1 MNKKVSLKDIA
12 EQLGVSTALVSY
24 VLNNKE
30 RKGRVGDEMARK
42 IRQLAISL
50 NYQPNF
56 IAKSLQSGKTNTIG
70 VVVADISN
78 PFFSSIARI
87 IEDEAMKQDY
97 VVVFGS
103 SDENAEKSMRL
114 IDVFMN
120 RGVDAFIIAPSENT
134 EKQIKRLQKQQ
145 IPVVLIDRYF
155 PDIKSDYVVINNF
168 QAAYN
173 AADHLIKGGRDRVA
187 MLAYDTRMEHMQERI
202 RGYKAALEDN
212 GITFD
217 ESWLARVSY
226 QDLGSHVSSAI
237 KGMIRPKLQVNG
249 FFFATNSL
257 AVESLK
263 LLTSS
268 GICIPDDLAVVSFDE
283 SDAFDLFYS
292 PVSYV
297 SQSLYD
303 IGKGAI
309 DLALSRIKEKSTQL
323 QRLVIEARLVVRES
337 SSGKDI
343 KKGSFGYDLEFLSR
357 HDDPVLLESGKNR
370 IIVSPKYQ
378 GKVFTSTSGG
388 DSGRSYGWVNYKA
401 FDAPLNAH
409 MNAYGGENR
418 LWLGPEGGRYSLFF
432 QPGASMEFSNWHAPA
447 PFDTEPW
454 EVTFKSHIA
463 VGMAKNMELL
473 NYAGTLLK
481 LRVLRTIQ
489 LLGEEEVRN
498 LLDLPAGEMPEMVG
512 YRTENSITNTGDL
525 AWTESSGA
533 PCIWILDMF
542 NPSEETVIVVPLKKA
557 ARKSSGQ
564 GQMVTSDY
572 FGAISSDR
580 LKLRDNVL
588 FLKADGGSRGKLGV
602 RGAGA
607 LPVAGSYDYKN
618 QVLTIVMFDVD
629 PGAKYL
635 NQEWGT
641 VKPVYSGDAVNA
653 YNDGPL
659 DDGGQMGPFFELES
673 VSPAAF
679 LGAGAS
685 LSHRHSVFHIS
696 GDEPSLDT
704 IATKVLGVS
713 LEKIKASFIK

>member
-1 MNKKVSLKDIA
+1 MKKKVSLKDIA
-12 EQLGVSTALVSY
+12 AQLGVSTTLVSY

-42 IRQLAISL
+42 IRELAVSL

-97 VVVFGS
+97 VVFFGS

-114 IDVFMN
+114 IDVFIN

-134 EKQIKRLQKQQ
+134 EQQIKHLQKQR

-155 PDIKSDYVVINNF
+155 PGIKSDHVVINNF

-173 AADHLIKGGRDRVA
+173 AADHLIKGGRDRIA
-187 MLAYDTRMEHMQERI
+187 MMAYDTKMEHMQERI

-212 GITFD
+212 GIKFE
-217 ESWLARVSY
+217 ESWLAKVSY

-237 KGMIRPKLQVNG
+237 DGMTKPTLQVNG

-263 LLTSS
+263 LLTLS

-309 DLALSRIKEKSTQL
+309 DLALSRIRGDSKGMQH
-323 QRLVIEARLVVRES
+323 LVIEARLVVRGS
-337 SSGKDI
+337 SSGKGHQQ
-343 KKGSFGYDLEFLSR
+343 GSFGYDLEFLSR
-357 HDDPVLLESGKNR
+357 HDDPVILGNGKSKVL
-370 IIVSPKYQ
+370 VSPRYQ
-378 GKVFTSTSGG
+378 AKVFTSTSGG
-388 DSGRSYGWVNYKA
+388 DSGHSYGWVNYKA
-401 FDAPLNAH
+401 FDAPLHAH

-418 LWLGPEGGRYSLFF
+418 LWLGPEGGKYSLFF
-432 QPGASMEFSNWHAPA
+432 QPGASMEFSNWHTPA

-454 EVTFKSHIA
+454 EVTFKSHVA

-473 NYAGTLLK
+473 NYAGTQLK
-481 LRVLRTIQ
+481 LRVVRTIQ
-489 LLGEEEVRN
+489 LLEEKEIRD
-498 LLDLPAGEMPEMVG
+498 LLGLSAGARAELVG
-512 YRTENSITNTGDL
+512 YRTENTITNTGDH
-525 AWTESSGA
+525 AWTGSTGA

-542 NPSEETVIVVPLKKA
+542 NPSEETVIVVPFKKG
-557 ARKSSGQ
+557 RSSGQ
-564 GQMVTSDY
+564 VVTSDY
-572 FGAISSDR
+572 FGPISPDR
-580 LKLRDNVL
+580 LKQEDQVL
-588 FLKADGGSRGKLGV
+588 FLKADGRSRGKLGV
-602 RGAGA
+602 RGAMT
-607 LPVAGSYDYKN
+607 LPAAGSYDYKN
-618 QVLTIVMFDVD
+618 QVLTIVIFDVD
-629 PGAKYL
+629 PAAEYL
-635 NQEWGT
+635 NQEWDT
-641 VKPVYSGDAVNA
+641 VKPVFSGDAVNA

-659 DDGGQMGPFFELES
+659 DDGQQIGPFFELES

-679 LGAGAS
+679 LSAGAS
-685 LSHRHSVFHIS
+685 LSHQHSVFHIS
-696 GDEPSLDT
+696 GDEPSLDV
-704 IATKVLGVS
+704 IAKNVLGVS
-713 LEKIKASFIK
+713 LAKIKTSFIK

>member
-12 EQLGVSTALVSY
+12 AQLGVSTALVSY

-114 IDVFMN
+114 IDVFIN

-173 AADHLIKGGRDRVA
+173 AADHLIKGGRDRIA
-187 MLAYDTRMEHMQERI
+187 MLAYDTKMEHMQERI

-237 KGMIRPKLQVNG
+237 KGMIKPKLQVNG

-268 GICIPDDLAVVSFDE
+268 GVCIPDDLAVVSFDE

-309 DLALSRIKEKSTQL
+309 DLALSRIKGESHRL
-323 QRLVIEARLVVRES
+323 QRLIIEARLVVRES
-337 SSGKDI
+337 SSGKES

-357 HDDPVLLESGKNR
+357 FDDPVLLESGKNR

-378 GKVFTSTSGG
+378 AKVFTSTSGG
-388 DSGRSYGWVNYKA
+388 NSGRSYGWVNYKA
-401 FDAPLNAH
+401 FGAPLHAH

-418 LWLGPEGGRYSLFF
+418 LWLGPEGGKYSLFF
-432 QPGASMEFSNWHAPA
+432 QPGDRMEFSNWHAPA

-454 EVTFKSHIA
+454 EVTFKSHIT

-481 LRVLRTIQ
+481 LRLLRTIQ
-489 LLGEEEVRN
+489 LLEQEEIRS
-498 LLDLPAGEMPEMVG
+498 LLNLPAGEMPEIVG
-512 YRTENSITNTGDL
+512 YRTENTITNTGDL
-525 AWTESSGA
+525 AWTESTGA

-542 NPSEETVIVVPLKKA
+542 NPSEETVIVVPLKKG
-557 ARKSSGQ
+557 RSSAQ
-564 GQMVTSDY
+564 AVTSDY
-572 FGAISSDR
+572 FGPIPSDR
-580 LKLRDNVL
+580 LRQQGNVL
-588 FLKADGGSRGKLGV
+588 FLKADGRSRGKLGV
-602 RGAGA
+602 RGAMT

-635 NQEWGT
+635 NQEWDT
-641 VKPVYSGDAVNA
+641 AKPVFSGDAVNA

-659 DDGGQMGPFFELES
+659 DDGQQMGPFFELES

-679 LGAGAS
+679 LNAGAS
-685 LSHRHSVFHIS
+685 LSHQHSVFHIS
-696 GDEPSLDT
+696 GDEPSLDV
-704 IATKVLGVS
+704 IAGKVLGVS
-713 LEKIKASFIK
+713 LKKIKASFIK